1 MDSDDSD
8 EIFKGDKV
16 EGTECFERAILP
28 KKTLREKLAKLIESD
43 FSKANITSTIK
54 LFQTHSENECVEAVI
69 GILEYVRREK
79 EIPKIYRILLKE
91 IRKDSPVSSWLT
103 SYSQS
108 DTTLFLSFLT
118 GECDI
123 FSDIE
128 KVKKLTYAFP
138 YVARMVS
145 DMLTFH
151 SSSFLP
157 SHLAKFMLS
166 LLKFRDVFDQKAE
179 KRALKRTKP
188 KANHKSALV
197 EVFPNNPEHT
207 VENTY
212 AADLQEDKT
221 EDRSCSKAYNSKFD
235 ITGGLTHISCE
246 HNVVKG
252 FTALFK
258 GESALKV
265 LGPVVRRLPAR
276 VQAKERFFIYDNSCA
291 SHKSALRRFPHRVR
305 HWTFLIDRTHFKNHT
320 TCHNGYNMDE

>member
-108 DTTLFLSFLT
+108 DTTLLLSFLT
-118 GECDI
+118 GECNI
-123 FSDIE
+123 FSDIQ
-128 KVKKLTYAFP
+128 KVKKLTHAFP
-138 YVARMVS
+138 YVARMVA

-151 SSSFLP
+151 S
-157 SHLAKFMLS
+157 
-166 LLKFRDVFDQKAE
+166 
-179 KRALKRTKP
+179 
-188 KANHKSALV
+188 
-197 EVFPNNPEHT
+197 
-207 VENTY
+207 
-212 AADLQEDKT
+212 
-221 EDRSCSKAYNSKFD
+221 
-235 ITGGLTHISCE
+235 
-246 HNVVKG
+246 
-252 FTALFK
+252 
-258 GESALKV
+258 
-265 LGPVVRRLPAR
+265 
-276 VQAKERFFIYDNSCA
+276 
-291 SHKSALRRFPHRVR
+291 
-305 HWTFLIDRTHFKNHT
+305 
-320 TCHNGYNMDE
+320 